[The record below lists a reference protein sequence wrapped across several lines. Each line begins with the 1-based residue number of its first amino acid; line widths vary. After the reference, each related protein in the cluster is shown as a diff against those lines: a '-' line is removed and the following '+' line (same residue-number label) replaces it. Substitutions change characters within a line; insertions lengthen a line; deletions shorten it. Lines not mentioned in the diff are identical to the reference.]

1 MSKLVEKQNAVMT
14 LLEES
19 VLLSYEQKL
28 DIVDMFPK
36 LSAEQIDALGSFLSA
51 EERIR
56 EEFSDDIEEGVK
68 NVLAKI
74 ATDELDDEDNRV
86 YVGSGKAG

>member
-1 MSKLVEKQNAVMT
+1 MT

-36 LSAEQIDALGSFLSA
+36 LSEEQIDALGSFLSA

-74 ATDELDDEDNRV
+74 ATDEPDDEDNRV

>member
-1 MSKLVEKQNAVMT
+1 MEKQNAVMT

-36 LSAEQIDALGSFLSA
+36 LSEEQIDALGSFLSA

-74 ATDELDDEDNRV
+74 ATDEPDDEDNRV

>member
-36 LSAEQIDALGSFLSA
+36 LSEEQIDALGSFLSA

-74 ATDELDDEDNRV
+74 ATDEPDDEDNRV